1 MESPAPKPIL
11 FNFWKHH
18 LSFLLDKIRIYP
30 QKIDYEA
37 LSSTMKLI
45 GNSTTDLYT
54 GKMNIPEIS
63 EFCIMKLKENH
74 RFEKVTYIRWIKQNP
89 ESYREIVFPDHSIWI
104 LKIGT
109 EKDRHIHIHPGRN
122 VTHTVRVKA
131 NILKTAYLANL
142 FAFKDHQSPMD
153 IHLINAL
160 RNDVLGL
167 SPIKFVTMNH
177 ELGKMIYLFAHNLG
191 IIDIT

>member
-1 MESPAPKPIL
+1 MEFPTPKPIL

-18 LSFLLDKIRIYP
+18 LSFLLDEIRNY
-30 QKIDYEA
+30 QRKTDYQA
-37 LSSTMKLI
+37 LRSSMKLI

-63 EFCIMKLKENH
+63 EFCIKKLKENN
-74 RFEKVTYIRWIKQNP
+74 RFEKSSYIKWINQNP
-89 ESYREIVFPDHSIWI
+89 EYYREMVFPDHSIWI

-122 VTHTVRVKA
+122 VPHTVRVKA
-131 NILKTAYLANL
+131 NILKTAFLTNL
-142 FAFKDHQSPMD
+142 IAFKDHQSAMD
-153 IHLINAL
+153 VNLINTL